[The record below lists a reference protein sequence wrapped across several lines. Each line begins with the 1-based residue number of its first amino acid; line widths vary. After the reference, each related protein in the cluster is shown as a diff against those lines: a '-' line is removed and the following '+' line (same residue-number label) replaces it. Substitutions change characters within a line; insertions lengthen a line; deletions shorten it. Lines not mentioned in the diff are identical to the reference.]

1 LAKQISIFDFME
13 ASEEITETEQDYQQ
27 FLNNHRISKRVD
39 VHATNIDSNRRFSVL
54 SLFSGCGG
62 MDLGFKGGFT
72 YLGREYSNNN
82 FDIVWANEID
92 KNAAKTYRDNF
103 GDHVICEDI
112 TKIPD
117 EDFPEADIVIGG
129 FPCQDF
135 SLAGKMQGFTVER
148 GRLYL
153 QMKRVIDAIK
163 PKAFVAEN
171 VKNIMKMEDGLILK
185 TIIEDFKESG
195 YNVGF
200 HLFHAANYGVPQ
212 NRERVIIYGIR
223 NDINAEPFL
232 PQETH
237 EPDSWVT
244 ASEAIDDLWD
254 MLDNPNVANH
264 TTRDYSKAK
273 FYEGK
278 RTQGNI
284 RIKADRIA
292 PTIRAEHH
300 GNIEGH
306 YRTNGDENDITNWR
320 RLSVREC
327 ARIQSFPDDF
337 IFTTS
342 ASTAYKQVG
351 NAVPPV
357 LAWYIARALYY
368 SLTRD

>member
-1 LAKQISIFDFME
+1 MAKQISIFDYINDDTIN
-13 ASEEITETEQDYQQ
+13 EIEMDAQY
-27 FLNNHRISKRVD
+27 FLESHRISKKVD
-39 VHATNIDSNRRFSVL
+39 VLSTHLNSNKVYKVL

-62 MDLGFKGGFT
+62 LDLGFKGGFT
-72 YLGREYSNNN
+72 YLGKEYPKNNY
-82 FDIVWANEID
+82 DIIWANEID
-92 KNAAKTYRDNF
+92 KFAAKTYRDNF
-103 GDHVICEDI
+103 GDYIICEDI
-112 TKIPD
+112 ANIPD
-117 EDFPEADIVIGG
+117 DEFPVADVVLGG

-135 SLAGKMQGFTVER
+135 SIAGKMQGFAVER

-163 PKAFVAEN
+163 PKAFIAEN
-171 VKNIMKMEDGLILK
+171 VKNIMMMENGYILK

-223 NDINAEPFL
+223 KDLNADPVIPL
-232 PQETH
+232 ETH

-244 ASEAIDDLWD
+244 AKEAIDDLWD
-254 MLDNPNVANH
+254 KLDNPEIPNH
-264 TTRDYSKAK
+264 STKDYSKAK

-278 RTQGNI
+278 RTQGNT
-284 RIKADRIA
+284 RIKPDKIA

-306 YRTNGDENDITNWR
+306 YRTNGDENDISNWR
-320 RLSVREC
+320 RLTVREC
-327 ARIQSFPDDF
+327 ARIQSFPDNF

-342 ASTAYKQVG
+342 TSTAYKQVG

-357 LAWYIARALYY
+357 LAWYIARSLYY
-368 SLTRD
+368 SLTEK